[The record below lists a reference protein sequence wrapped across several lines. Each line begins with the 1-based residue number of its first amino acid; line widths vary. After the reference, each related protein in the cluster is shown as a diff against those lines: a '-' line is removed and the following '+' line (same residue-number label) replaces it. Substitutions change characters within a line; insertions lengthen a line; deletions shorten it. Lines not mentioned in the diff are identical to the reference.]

1 MIAEWIEQ
9 AAAYQGGE
17 PYLED
22 AAGTGTL
29 TYAGLRRSTAV
40 WADGLD
46 RAGIAPGARVAV
58 CLPDP
63 LRYATTLVSIL
74 GAGRVVIPLDP
85 TAPAAELSRV
95 LAAARP
101 EAVVCDSGSGLP
113 TGLAVLRPPDG
124 PDGPEGPNGTGGCP
138 GAEYGARPA
147 GASRGSGAGGIYLCT
162 SGTTG
167 APKGI
172 MLREGQ
178 LGHVGAAVASHHRLT
193 PADRGFCCLP
203 LFHVNAE
210 VVGLLATLAA
220 GACLVLDRK
229 FSRHRFWALIEERR
243 ITWINAVPAII
254 AVLAMDAP
262 TVRAGRVRFVR
273 SASAPLPPPVLRR
286 FEEASGIPVIETYGM
301 TEAASM
307 ITANPVDGPRKPG
320 SAGRPAGSEVRIAQ
334 LAAGPYVP
342 CPALEVGRVQ
352 IRGRGVIKEYA
363 EGGPAGAIDPEGWL
377 DTGDL
382 GHLDQDG
389 YLFLAGRS
397 DDVIN
402 RGGEKIY
409 PREIEDVLLA
419 QPGVRSAAV
428 VAAHDEVLGH
438 RPVAYVVPA
447 GPRWR
452 GLEDALREACA
463 AALPRP
469 KRPTAFRLVR
479 ELPLGPTGK
488 VARRRLQELAA
499 AQHSPASQGRG
510 GLGAGQARAVSDLP
524 YLPPPCAAAATG
536 CHLRQVASRDSAS
549 RISSTMPNCP
559 YPALFTMTS
568 SRRK

>member
-1 MIAEWIEQ
+1 LIAEWIAR
-9 AAAYQGGE
+9 AAARQGGA

-29 TYAGLRRSTAV
+29 TFAGLRRSTRV
-40 WADGLD
+40 WADCLD
-46 RAGIAPGARVAV
+46 RAGVPPGARVAV
-58 CLPDP
+58 RLPDP
-63 LRYATTLVSIL
+63 LSYATALVSIL
-74 GAGRVVIPLDP
+74 GADRVVIPLDP
-85 TAPAAELSRV
+85 GAPAAELSRV

-101 EAVVCDSGSGLP
+101 QAAVCDSGDGLP
-113 TGLAVLRPPDG
+113 PGLAVLRPPDAA
-124 PDGPEGPNGTGGCP
+124 DGP
-138 GAEYGARPA
+138 
-147 GASRGSGAGGIYLCT
+147 AGGIFLCT

-172 MLREGQ
+172 LLREDQ
-178 LGHVGAAVASHHRLT
+178 LGHVAAAVADHHRLF
-193 PADRGFCCLP
+193 PADRGYCCLP

-229 FSRHRFWALIEERR
+229 FSRRGFWELIEDRR

-254 AVLAMDAP
+254 AVLAMDPPA
-262 TVRAGRVRFVR
+262 VRPGGRVRFVR
-273 SASAPLPPPVLRR
+273 SASAPLPPSVLRR

-307 ITANPVDGPRKPG
+307 ITANPLDGPRKAG
-320 SAGRPAGSEVRIAQ
+320 SAGRPAGTEVRIAQ
-334 LAAGPYVP
+334 QAAGRYVP
-342 CPALEVGRVQ
+342 GPALEVGRVQ
-352 IRGRGVIKEYA
+352 IRGRGVITQYA
-363 EGGPAGAIDPEGWL
+363 DNGPAGAIDPEGWL

-428 VAAHDEVLGH
+428 VAAHDEVLGE
-438 RPVAYVVPA
+438 RPVAYIVPA
-447 GPRWR
+447 EPWPDE
-452 GLEDALREACA
+452 LEDALRAACA

-469 KRPTAFRLVR
+469 KRPTAFCLVQ

-488 VARRRLQELAA
+488 VARHRLQELAA
-499 AQHSPASQGRG
+499 HH
-510 GLGAGQARAVSDLP
+510 ARFP
-524 YLPPPCAAAATG
+524 RPRTAACKTSNAT
-536 CHLRQVASRDSAS
+536 
-549 RISSTMPNCP
+549 ST
-559 YPALFTMTS
+559 
-568 SRRK
+568 

>member
-1 MIAEWIEQ
+1 LIAEWIAH
-9 AAAYQGGE
+9 AAARQGGA

-22 AAGTGTL
+22 GAGTGTL
-29 TYAGLRRSTAV
+29 TYAGLKRSTRV
-40 WADGLD
+40 WADCLD
-46 RAGIAPGARVAV
+46 RAGVPPGAQVAV
-58 CLPDP
+58 RLPDP
-63 LRYATTLVSIL
+63 LSYATALVSIL

-85 TAPAAELSRV
+85 GAPAAELSRV

-101 EAVVCDSGSGLP
+101 QAAVGESDDGLP
-113 TGLAVLRPPDG
+113 PGLAVLRPPDRSF
-124 PDGPEGPNGTGGCP
+124 GPNGP
-138 GAEYGARPA
+138 GPSPAAERAVIPD
-147 GASRGSGAGGIYLCT
+147 GASRESGSGGIFLCT

-172 MLREGQ
+172 ALREDQ
-178 LGHVGAAVASHHRLT
+178 LCHVAASVAGHHRLT
-193 PADRGFCCLP
+193 PSDRGYCCLP

-220 GACLVLDRK
+220 GACLVLEPK
-229 FSRHRFWALIEERR
+229 FSRHRFWELIGQQR

-254 AVLAMDAP
+254 TVLARDPSAVP
-262 TVRAGRVRFVR
+262 PAGRVRFIR
-273 SASAPLPPPVLRR
+273 SASAPLPPSVLRR

-307 ITANPVDGPRKPG
+307 ITANPLDGPRKAG
-320 SAGRPAGSEVRIAQ
+320 SVGLPAGAEVRVAQ
-334 LAAGPYVP
+334 LAAGRYVP
-342 CPALEVGRVQ
+342 CPARTVGRVQ
-352 IRGRGVIKEYA
+352 IRGRGVIREYA
-363 EGGPAGAIDPEGWL
+363 ENGPAGAVDPEGWL

-428 VAAHDEVLGH
+428 VAAHDEVLGE
-438 RPVAYVVPA
+438 RPVAYV
-447 GPRWR
+447 GPTEPWPRE
-452 GLEDALREACA
+452 LADALREACA

-469 KRPTAFRLVR
+469 KRPSAFYLVR
-479 ELPLGPTGK
+479 DLPLGPTGK
-488 VARRRLQELAA
+488 VARRRLRELAA
-499 AQHSPASQGRG
+499 GRHS
-510 GLGAGQARAVSDLP
+510 
-524 YLPPPCAAAATG
+524 
-536 CHLRQVASRDSAS
+536 
-549 RISSTMPNCP
+549 
-559 YPALFTMTS
+559 
-568 SRRK
+568 